1 MAQADQT
8 VQNDTFPTVRA
19 DINNNLAALFS
30 NNSGATEPGSG
41 PSAPPAV
48 AYMDWIDT
56 RSTNPGGYPVWRK
69 RNATNNAWITL
80 GTIIGNTLA
89 FEGTLP
95 SQSGNSGKYLTTD
108 GTTASWGSIPPGSSK
123 EVFTSSGTW
132 TKPSAGTI
140 ALITIWGGG
149 GGGGRDQGDFGG
161 GGGGG
166 GCVQALYQLSDL
178 PGSAAVTIGAGG
190 TGQASTGAGGVGGT
204 SSFGSLL
211 SAYGGGGGQG
221 SSTNNTGGG
230 GGGGSL
236 SAGSTPPAGIGGG
249 AGGNGH
255 GSVLDGGNGGSTF
268 IAPGRGN
275 WGGGGGGGTAGNRTG
290 AGAYY
295 GGGGGGGCDDA
306 TQRAGGTSLL
316 GGNGAAS
323 NTGTAGSVPGGGGG
337 GSEQA
342 AVAGGAGG
350 AGLCIVY
357 IW

>member
-19 DINNNLAALFS
+19 DINNNLAALFT
-30 NNSGATEPGSG
+30 NNSGS
-41 PSAPPAV
+41 SAPSVTV

-56 RSTNPGGYPVWRK
+56 SGANPIWKK
-69 RNATNNAWITL
+69 RNAANNAWITL
-80 GTIIGNTLA
+80 GTISGNTLA

-108 GTTASWGSIPPGSSK
+108 GTTASWGTIPPGSSK

-132 TKPSAGTI
+132 TKPTAGTI

-149 GGGGRDQGDFGG
+149 GGGGRNQGNEASGG
-161 GGGGG
+161 GGGA
-166 GCVQALYQLSDL
+166 CVQGLYQLSDL
-178 PGSAAVTIGAGG
+178 PGSASVTIGAGG
-190 TGQASTGAGGVGGT
+190 TSQAGNGNGGIGGT

-211 SAYGGGGGQG
+211 SAYGGGGGA
-221 SSTNNTGGG
+221 NNTAGGG

-236 SAGSTPPAGIGGG
+236 SAGGISS
-249 AGGNGH
+249 GGNGH
-255 GSVLDGGNGGSTF
+255 GSVLDGGNGATLGSPT
-268 IAPGRGN
+268 RGN
-275 WGGGGGGGTAGNRTG
+275 WGGGGGGRGATG
-290 AGAYY
+290 GANAYW
-295 GGGGGGGCDDA
+295 GGAGGGGCDSA

-316 GGNGAAS
+316 GGNGSTS
-323 NTGTAGSVPGGGGG
+323 NTGTAASVPGGGGG
-337 GSEQA
+337 GSNQA
-342 AVAGGAGG
+342 AVASGAGG